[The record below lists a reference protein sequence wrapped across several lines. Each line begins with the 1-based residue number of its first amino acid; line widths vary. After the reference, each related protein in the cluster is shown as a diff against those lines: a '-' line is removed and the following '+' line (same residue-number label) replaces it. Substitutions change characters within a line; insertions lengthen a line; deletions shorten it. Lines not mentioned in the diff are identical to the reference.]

1 MIKRRILGNS
11 GISVSE
17 IALGTM
23 YFGWKEPKEE
33 SIGRLNQYT
42 EANGNFID
50 TANVYTRR
58 EAEGLD
64 LYGKDFDK
72 FEDGASERLIGAW
85 MKEKKNRD
93 KIVLATKVGFAY
105 PGIEIGTSKRQI
117 KEECEKSLKRL
128 GTDYIDLYYLHM
140 DDKKTP
146 FEQSLSALTELVR
159 EGKVRAVGASNFT
172 AERLREADEIAKRE
186 GFVRFSCVQ
195 NKGTYLTP
203 RLDVDYGR
211 QAPLDSAAISLAD
224 ELGITPIAYSPL
236 AKGYYANRN
245 KTLAE
250 CYASVENEK
259 KIKALD
265 EAALELGV
273 SPVKLVYAYLIAKK
287 PSIIPIVAS
296 STREQFGEALDAL
309 ELSLSEEIIDRLS
322 SIAY

>member
-1 MIKRRILGNS
+1 MIKRKIIGNS
-11 GISVSE
+11 NISVSE

-33 SIGRLNQYT
+33 SIGRLNQYA
-42 EANGNFID
+42 EADGNFID

-72 FEDGASERLIGAW
+72 FEDGASEKLIGAW
-85 MKEKKNRD
+85 MREKKNRD
-93 KIVLATKVGFAY
+93 KMVLATKVGFAY
-105 PGIEIGTSKRQI
+105 PGIEMGTSKRQI

-146 FEQSLSALTELVR
+146 FEESLSALTELVR

-172 AERLREADEIAKRE
+172 SERLREADEVAKKE
-186 GFVRFSCVQ
+186 GFVRFSCIQ

-203 RLDVDYGR
+203 RADVDYGR
-211 QAPLDSAAISLAD
+211 QAPLDKAVISLAD
-224 ELGITPIAYSPL
+224 ELNITPIAYSPL

-250 CYASVENEK
+250 CYVSKENEK
-259 KIKALD
+259 RIKALD
-265 EAALELGV
+265 EVAKELGV
-273 SPVKLVYAYLIAKK
+273 SPVQLVYAYLIESR
-287 PSIIPIVAS
+287 PSIIPVAAS
-296 STREQFGEALDAL
+296 STKEQFCEVLDSL
-309 ELSLSEEIIDRLS
+309 KITLSQEFMEILG
-322 SIAY
+322 